1 MKDFEIFQ
9 RRYERERRS
18 RLEAESL
25 LEKKS
30 LELFETNKNLVNLTV
45 SLEESVRRRTEQ
57 LKKAR
62 DEALVSN
69 QVKSEFISNLT
80 HELRTPLN
88 GLMSVLELIDV
99 EGELTNEQS
108 CYLTIGRKSADTLLE
123 LINDILD
130 LNKVDANKLQLE
142 SIAFNARSL
151 LQDAVDLFNVSA
163 EEKNLELIMIE
174 SKSIPPWLSGDPARI
189 RQVVS
194 NLLGNAVKFA
204 SEGRIIVDASYSA
217 AGLLEFRVA
226 DMGIGISQADINKIW
241 QPFTQADNSITRKY
255 GGTGLG
261 LTISR
266 RLCEL
271 MDGTIS
277 IESTLNEGTTF
288 SVSLPLPIAAA
299 PKVARCGTNA
309 VGTFDSSKI
318 LLVDDNSV
326 NLLVGA
332 AMLKSLGLQ
341 VGVAASGEE
350 ALAMVK
356 LNNYQLVLL
365 DLMMPGMSG
374 FDTLRAI
381 RALDGKTASVPVVAL
396 TAQADSDTK
405 DQALACGFD
414 GYATKPIKRTTLYTT
429 LAKWFPVG
437 QGGEGNAESQE
448 GLIETP
454 RS

>member
-1 MKDFEIFQ
+1 MNDLEIFQ

-30 LELFETNKNLVNLTV
+30 LELFETNKSLVDLTV
-45 SLEESVRRRTEQ
+45 SLEESVRRRTGQ

-62 DEALVSN
+62 DEALISN

-88 GLMSVLELIDV
+88 GLMGVLELMDV
-99 EGELTNEQS
+99 ESQLTNEQR
-108 CYLTIGRKSADTLLE
+108 CYLTIGRKSADTLLG

-130 LNKVDANKLQLE
+130 LNKVDANKIQLE
-142 SIAFNARSL
+142 SIAFDARSL
-151 LQDAVDLFNVSA
+151 LQDAIDLFNVSA
-163 EEKNLELIMIE
+163 EEKNLELIMVG
-174 SKSIPPWLSGDPARI
+174 SQFIPPWLSGDPTRL

-194 NLLGNAVKFA
+194 NLLGNAVKFS
-204 SEGRIIVDASYSA
+204 SEGRITVDASYSA

-226 DMGIGISQADINKIW
+226 DMGIGISEADIDKIW

-277 IESTLNEGTTF
+277 IQSKLNEGATF
-288 SVSLPLPIAAA
+288 IVSLPLPVAAA
-299 PKVARCGTNA
+299 PKTARCAANA
-309 VGTFDSSKI
+309 VGTFDSFKI

-326 NLLVGA
+326 NLFVGA

-356 LNNYQLVLL
+356 LNSYQLVLL

-381 RALDGKTASVPVVAL
+381 RALGGKLGSVPVVAL
-396 TAQADSDTK
+396 TAQADSSTQ

-437 QGGEGNAESQE
+437 QGGEGVR
-448 GLIETP
+448 GTP
-454 RS
+454 RARRG

>member
-1 MKDFEIFQ
+1 M
-9 RRYERERRS
+9 
-18 RLEAESL
+18 
-25 LEKKS
+25 
-30 LELFETNKNLVNLTV
+30 
-45 SLEESVRRRTEQ
+45 RRRTDQ

-62 DEALVSN
+62 DEALISN

-88 GLMSVLELIDV
+88 GLMGVLELMDV
-99 EGELTNEQS
+99 EAELTREQS

-130 LNKVDANKLQLE
+130 LNKVDANKIQLE
-142 SIAFNARSL
+142 SIAFDARSL

-163 EEKNLELIMIE
+163 EEKNLELIMVE
-174 SKSIPPWLSGDPARI
+174 SKSIPPWLSGDPTRI
-189 RQVVS
+189 RQIVS

-204 SEGRIIVDASYSA
+204 SEGQIIVDASYSA
-217 AGLLEFRVA
+217 AGMLEFRVA
-226 DMGIGISQADINKIW
+226 DMGIGISEADIDKIW

-271 MDGTIS
+271 MNGTIS
-277 IESTLNEGTTF
+277 IQSKLGEGATF
-288 SVSLPLPIAAA
+288 TVSLPLPIAAA
-299 PKVARCGTNA
+299 PKAARCGTNA
-309 VGTFDSSKI
+309 VGSFDSAKI

-341 VGVAASGEE
+341 VGLAASGEE

-374 FDTLRAI
+374 YDTLRAI
-381 RALDGKTASVPVVAL
+381 RGLGGKVASVPVVAL
-396 TAQADSDTK
+396 TAQADSNSK
-405 DQALACGFD
+405 EQALACGFD
-414 GYATKPIKRTTLYTT
+414 GYATKPIKRTTLFAT
-429 LAKWFPVG
+429 LKNWFPVG
-437 QGGEGNAESQE
+437 QGGEGVR
-448 GLIETP
+448 GTP
-454 RS
+454 SARRG

>member
-1 MKDFEIFQ
+1 MNDLEIFQ

-30 LELFETNKNLVNLTV
+30 LELFETNKSLVDLTV
-45 SLEESVRRRTEQ
+45 SLEESVRQRTEQ

-62 DEALVSN
+62 DEALISN
-69 QVKSEFISNLT
+69 QAKSEFISNLT

-88 GLMSVLELIDV
+88 GLTGVLELMDV
-99 EGELTNEQS
+99 ESKLTIEQS
-108 CYLTIGRKSADTLLE
+108 CYLAIGRKSAETLLG

-130 LNKVDANKLQLE
+130 LNKVDAKKIQLE
-142 SIAFNARSL
+142 SIAFDPRSL

-163 EEKNLELIMIE
+163 EEKNLELIMVE
-174 SKSIPPWLSGDPARI
+174 PEFIPPWLNGDPTRI

-194 NLLGNAVKFA
+194 NLLGNAVKFS
-204 SEGRIIVDASYSA
+204 SEGRITLEASYSA

-226 DMGIGISQADINKIW
+226 DTGIGISKADIDKIW

-261 LTISR
+261 LTICRS
-266 RLCEL
+266 LCEL
-271 MDGTIS
+271 MGGAIS

-288 SVSLPLPIAAA
+288 IVSLPLPIAVA
-299 PKVARCGTNA
+299 PNMARCGTNA

-350 ALAMVK
+350 ALAMMKV
-356 LNNYQLVLL
+356 NNYQLVLL

-374 FDTLRAI
+374 FETLHAI
-381 RALDGKTASVPVVAL
+381 RALVGKVASVPVVAL
-396 TAQADSDTK
+396 TAQADSNSK
-405 DQALACGFD
+405 EEALAFGFD
-414 GYATKPIKRTTLYTT
+414 GYATKPIKRTTLFTT
-429 LAKWFPVG
+429 LSKWFHV
-437 QGGEGNAESQE
+437 A
-448 GLIETP
+448 
-454 RS
+454 